1 MALRFRRGLDI
12 ERQAVVFVEGEP
24 TYTTDN
30 KEFFIGDGVTPG
42 GIQIGGINSVLD
54 DTTPRL
60 GGNLDLNSNNI
71 IGSGDIEITGNL
83 KITGT
88 IDVGKIEA
96 DYTGSLFGDDSTLIV
111 DAINHRV
118 YADVLAMDGEVMVD
132 STTKEVN
139 LKFTSLES
147 LQDVEYTNP
156 SAGAI
161 LTWNGTAFSLGA
173 LGQID
178 ANGPLEKQLLQYDM
192 SIGWVA
198 SDTIQMADSSVLLD
212 TRTGTIY
219 LDNTPL
225 DSHGN
230 VLNLNLQ
237 IDDVLAWDGVNW
249 INKQLTIENAAISLD
264 SLDDTVINNISPGD
278 VLEWNGTFWTNM
290 SRDDA
295 NVTLLD
301 ELDDVVLTNV
311 IVGDVLTF
319 DGANWASS
327 ALPTSTLDDLDDVAI
342 ITENLSIGDI
352 IAWDGT
358 NWVSSPNTG
367 STDFILSDLDDVI
380 ITENINI
387 GDVLTW
393 DGTNWTSSPSLVTDL
408 ILNDLDDVII
418 TENTNIGDVL
428 KWDGTSW
435 TPQTSNIEVALN
447 EIEDVIINDLNI
459 GDVLKWDG
467 TAWHN
472 VGDLSLSLNDLLD
485 VNVPSANIG
494 DVLLYDG
501 TGFSPTELN
510 LSAMEDIFIDT
521 LEVGD
526 ILQYD
531 GINWRNIA
539 YEPPSELATMSDT
552 YINDAQENQ
561 VLTYDGTGWI
571 NKNYVPIGDHFAAD
585 GDTKLIDGTAQSL
598 YVQRI
603 DVRAAG
609 IRFKNVNDN
618 QSTIVLNVGKANAA
632 VYGAQRENTS
642 VDLSI
647 DTAPNV
653 FYMSGYHDS
662 TGEKI
667 AGVITGTN
675 NRFTFGHHVNAI
687 PATSGNFAVDPS
699 KIVTMLSSATDIKF
713 GVGTD
718 APAERLDVVGNA
730 MVSGFMQFGSMTA
743 VERDALTAT
752 NGMVIYNSDADKFQ
766 GYAGGAW
773 VDLH

>member
-42 GIQIGGINSVLD
+42 GIQIGGINDLID
-54 DTTPRL
+54 DITPRL

-132 STTKEVN
+132 ATSKEVN
-139 LKFTSLES
+139 LKYTSLDS
-147 LQDVEYTNP
+147 LSDVEYTNP

-219 LDNTPL
+219 LENTPL

-237 IDDVLAWDGVNW
+237 IDDVLAWDGINW
-249 INKQLTIENAAISLD
+249 INKQLTIENAAISLE

-278 VLEWNGTFWTNM
+278 VLEWNGTFW
-290 SRDDA
+290 S
-295 NVTLLD
+295 NVAQDNDNITLLD
-301 ELDDVVLTNV
+301 ELDDV
-311 IVGDVLTF
+311 
-319 DGANWASS
+319 S
-327 ALPTSTLDDLDDVAI
+327 I
-342 ITENLSIGDI
+342 ISENLSIGDI
-352 IAWDGT
+352 IMWDGT
-358 NWVSSPNTG
+358 NWVSSVNPG
-367 STDFILSDLDDVI
+367 
-380 ITENINI
+380 
-387 GDVLTW
+387 G
-393 DGTNWTSSPSLVTDL
+393 TDL

-418 TENTNIGDVL
+418 TANTNIGDVL

-435 TPQTSNIEVALN
+435 TPQTGIYEVALN
-447 EIEDVIINDLNI
+447 EIEDVIISALTV

-472 VGDLSLSLNDLLD
+472 VADSSLSLNDLLD
-485 VNVPSANIG
+485 VNMSSVNIG
-494 DVLLYDG
+494 DVLQFDG
-501 TGFSPTELN
+501 TTFSPVEFRLP
-510 LSAMEDIFIDT
+510 SMEDIFIDT

-526 ILQYD
+526 MLQYD
-531 GINWRNIA
+531 GINWRNVA

-552 YINDAQENQ
+552 YITDAQENQ
-561 VLTYDGTGWI
+561 VLTYDGSGWV
-571 NKNYVPIGDHFAAD
+571 NKNLIPKGDHFAVD
-585 GDTKLIDGTAQSL
+585 GTVLINGTAQSL
-598 YVQRI
+598 YVQSV
-603 DVRAAG
+603 DVKAVG

-618 QSTIVLNVGKANAA
+618 QSTLILNVGKAKAG

-642 VDLSI
+642 VDLTTDES
-647 DTAPNV
+647 PNV

-675 NRFTFGHHVNAI
+675 RKFHFGHHVNAI
-687 PATSGNFAVDPS
+687 PANSNSFAVDPS
-699 KIVTMLSSATDIKF
+699 KLVTIFSSATDIKF

-718 APAERLDVVGNA
+718 TPAESLDVTGNA

>member
-42 GIQIGGINSVLD
+42 GIQIGGINDLID
-54 DTTPRL
+54 DITPRL
-60 GGNLDLNSNNI
+60 GGNLDLNNNNI

-118 YADVLAMDGEVMVD
+118 YADVLAMDGEVIVD
-132 STTKEVN
+132 ATSKEVN
-139 LKFTSLES
+139 LKYTSLDS
-147 LQDVEYTNP
+147 LSDVEYTNP

-212 TRTGTIY
+212 TRTGTIF

-237 IDDVLAWDGVNW
+237 IDDVLAWDGISWV
-249 INKQLTIENAAISLD
+249 NKQLTIENADISLE
-264 SLDDTVINNISPGD
+264 SLDDTVINSLSPGD
-278 VLEWNGTFWTNM
+278 VLEWNGTFWTNTAQNNADI
-290 SRDDA
+290 SLESLDDTVIDSLSLGDVLEWNGTFWTNTAQNNA
-295 NVTLLD
+295 NITFLDDLDDVILNSVQLGDVLTFNGANWASSTLPTSPLD
-301 ELDDVVLTNV
+301 ELDDV
-311 IVGDVLTF
+311 
-319 DGANWASS
+319 
-327 ALPTSTLDDLDDVAI
+327 I
-342 ITENLSIGDI
+342 I
-352 IAWDGT
+352 
-358 NWVSSPNTG
+358 
-367 STDFILSDLDDVI
+367 SDPL
-380 ITENINI
+380 
-387 GDVLTW
+387 L
-393 DGTNWTSSPSLVTDL
+393 
-408 ILNDLDDVII
+408 
-418 TENTNIGDVL
+418 
-428 KWDGTSW
+428 
-435 TPQTSNIEVALN
+435 
-447 EIEDVIINDLNI
+447 

-472 VGDLSLSLNDLLD
+472 VADLSLSLNDLLD
-485 VNVPSANIG
+485 VNIPSVNIG
-494 DVLLYDG
+494 DVLQFDG
-501 TGFSPTELN
+501 TTFSPVEFKLP
-510 LSAMEDIFIDT
+510 SIEDIFIDT

-526 ILQYD
+526 MLQYD
-531 GINWRNIA
+531 GINWRNVA
-539 YEPPSELATMSDT
+539 YDPPSELATMSDT
-552 YINDAQENQ
+552 YIDDPQANQ
-561 VLTYDGTGWI
+561 ILTYDGSGWV
-571 NKNYVPIGDHFAAD
+571 NKNLIPKGDHFAAD
-585 GDTKLIDGTAQSL
+585 GTVLIDGTAQSL
-598 YVQRI
+598 YVQSV
-603 DVRAAG
+603 DVKAAG

-618 QSTIVLNVGKANAA
+618 QSTLILNVGKAKAG
-632 VYGAQRENTS
+632 VYGSQRENTS
-642 VDLSI
+642 VDLTTDDS
-647 DTAPNV
+647 PNV

-675 NRFTFGHHVNAI
+675 RKFHFGHHVNAI
-687 PATSGNFAVDPS
+687 PANSNSFAIDAS
-699 KIVTMLSSATDIKF
+699 KLVTIFSSATDIKF

-718 APAERLDVVGNA
+718 TPAESLDVTGNA